1 MNIVV
6 EGSEVK
12 ECWDFAQKVAPN
24 QKSNEF
30 DNKELT
36 ERKLEKI
43 VSDTFIGKL
52 GETAVQKWLFNC
64 GVHVELDWSVKP
76 RGEWDIAD
84 ICYKD
89 WSVDVKCTKST
100 GKFFLIDW
108 SKLQFRA
115 DAGQLPHF
123 FVMTKLGTDMSK
135 IVKDG
140 SGACKIELAGFVDTR
155 ELTKANSKLLTI
167 RRGENLPNTNVGLAT
182 SNFAMPIKD
191 MDKDWE
197 QLASRIKN
205 EQAFTLESY
214 VPPGNCQKTEKMP
227 VQEKDELPMKYSLL
241 LAGADILKYDKSR
254 IEEYIQAGMK
264 CLLFVDEKQAVIF
277 ADLEKKYD
285 RSFFQLYVV
294 TSSDVPAL
302 TIYDGVRS
310 SRQQR
315 DFEKLC
321 QLPLNKVFNHEQY
334 DVEHFNTKDMLIVKA
349 AAGTGKTTVMID
361 RIMFLLA
368 TVKNLRPA
376 DIAMITFT
384 NKATASMIDKLQ
396 KRAMAM
402 FDLTHKQRW
411 YEVMEELSQMQISTI
426 DSFFYTVLKNDGSV
440 LGYGTDSSIKSFIYE
455 RKRILGEIVNDF
467 FKQHNHQTFLDANVM
482 PIHEYVD
489 KAFNMWEKLHSRGYF
504 EEAIEGMR
512 FGTAADK
519 QDSIINENL
528 QRIIVEAEKRYQLFK
543 KKHNAYTINDI
554 KADMDALTRS
564 EDFVMRQEKF
574 RFLFIDEFQDTDS
587 SQIRSAAWLQKM
599 MGCQLF
605 VVGDV
610 KQSIYRFRGAE
621 ESAFDELKK
630 CLKQNGV
637 SEEHICTAVLKKN
650 YRTAVGVMNEMNN
663 LFKQWGDSGLLVW
676 DGSVMPCSES
686 RGNLHKVKCRR
697 NDAAIIP
704 EIQKWRPKS
713 KQICVLTRTNNQV
726 AKVAE
731 MCRAEGIFCRAK
743 LSGGFY
749 RSEPVRDLYALL
761 GGLLYPGDTRHLYN
775 LLLTPYTAMVPDGEK
790 LARMQ
795 GDEEAVRAYL
805 EGLLAKDG
813 WQSILKR
820 LRVEPFFP
828 MLDALFDQLRPLE
841 RYTSLR
847 HNNFPLYGHSADAD
861 YDVDCYLLNLNK
873 LMRILYENFTG
884 EYASLLGVFAFLE
897 NKMQTDRTE
906 DCVYPDKEPEEG
918 KYPVEVMT
926 VHKAKGLEFE
936 TVILPYMNNPFFQDE
951 DYDKFKG
958 FITEEKDGQLNV
970 GWAFQDRGKLRKN
983 DCYENMT
990 ADEQQAARR
999 EEARILYVA
1008 MTRTIENLVCII
1020 SREPQ
1025 ENTWGEY
1032 VQNCQEVK

>member
-1 MNIVV
+1 MDIII
-6 EGSEVK
+6 EGLKVK
-12 ECWDFAQKVAPN
+12 ECWEFAQKAAPN
-24 QKSNEF
+24 QKPNEF
-30 DNKELT
+30 DNKEIA

-43 VSDTFIGKL
+43 ITDTFIGKL
-52 GETAVQKWLFNC
+52 GEAAVQKWLSDC
-64 GVHVELDWSVKP
+64 GIHIELDWSITP
-76 RGEWDIAD
+76 RGEWDLSD
-84 ICYKD
+84 VCYND
-89 WSVDVKCTKST
+89 WSIDVKCTKSV

-123 FVMTKLGTDMSK
+123 FVMTKLGVDISK
-135 IVKDG
+135 IAKDG
-140 SGACKIELAGFVDTR
+140 SGVCKIELAGFVDTR
-155 ELTKANSKLLTI
+155 DLTEANNKLLII
-167 RRGENLPNTNVGLAT
+167 RRGERLPNTNVGLAT

-191 MDKDWE
+191 MDMDWE
-197 QLASRIKN
+197 KLSYKIKN
-205 EQAFTLESY
+205 ESAFSLDSY
-214 VPPGNCQKTEKMP
+214 VPPGNCFESEKKHVREM
-227 VQEKDELPMKYSLL
+227 VELPMKYSLL
-241 LAGADILKYDKSR
+241 LAGSDILQYNLSK
-254 IEEYIQAGMK
+254 IEGFIKEGIK
-264 CLLFVDEKQAVIF
+264 CLLFVDEKQAAVY

-285 RSFFQLYVV
+285 RSFFQLYIVNKGNL
-294 TSSDVPAL
+294 PAL

-310 SRQQR
+310 NQQQR

-334 DVEHFNTKDMLIVKA
+334 NIEHFNTSDMLIVKA

-368 TVKNLRPA
+368 TVENLRPA

-384 NKATASMIDKLQ
+384 NKATASMIGKLQ

-402 FDLTHKQRW
+402 FDLTQKKHW

-440 LGYGTDSSIKSFIYE
+440 LGYGTDSSIKSFIHE

-467 FKQHNHQTFLDANVM
+467 FKQQAHRNFLDANVM
-482 PIHEYVD
+482 PIYEYVD

-504 EEAIEGMR
+504 EDAIEGMD

-519 QDSIINENL
+519 QDQIINENL

-564 EDFVMRQEKF
+564 DDFVMRQTKF
-574 RFLFIDEFQDTDS
+574 RFLFIDEFQDTDN
-587 SQIRSAAWLQKM
+587 SQIRSAAWLQKK

-621 ESAFDELKK
+621 ESAFEVLQK

-637 SEEHICTAVLKKN
+637 LKEHICEENLKKN
-650 YRTAVGVMNEMNN
+650 YRTAAGVMNVMNN
-663 LFKQWGDSGLLVW
+663 LFAQWENSGLLVW
-676 DGSVMPCSES
+676 DGSVMPCIES
-686 RGNLHKVKCRR
+686 QGNLHKVKCRR
-697 NDAAIIP
+697 NDDMIIP
-704 EIQKWRPKS
+704 EIQKWMPIS
-713 KQICVLTRTNNQV
+713 KHICVLTRTNKQV
-726 AKVAE
+726 TKVAG
-731 MCRAEGIFCRAK
+731 MCRAEGISCRAK

-761 GGLLYPGDTRHLYN
+761 GALLYPEDTRRLYN
-775 LLLTPYTAMVPDGEK
+775 LLLTPYTAMVPDGEM

-795 GDEEAVRAYL
+795 GDEETVRAYL

-813 WQSILKR
+813 WHGILKR
-820 LRVEPFFP
+820 QRVEPFFP
-828 MLDALFDQLRPLE
+828 MMDELFDQLRPLE
-841 RYTSLR
+841 RYACLR
-847 HNNFPLYGHSADAD
+847 RNNFPLYGHSADAD
-861 YDVDCYLLNLNK
+861 YDVDCYLLNFNK

-897 NKMQTDRTE
+897 NKMQTDRKE
-906 DCVYPDKEPEEG
+906 DCVYPDKKTEEG
-918 KYPVEVMT
+918 KCLVEVMT

-936 TVILPYMNNPFFQDE
+936 TVILPYMNMPFFQDE
-951 DYDKFKG
+951 DYDEFKG
-958 FITEEKDGQLNV
+958 FITDERSGQLTV
-970 GWAFQDRGKLRKN
+970 GWAFQHRGKLRRN
-983 DCYENMT
+983 IFYDEMMT
-990 ADEQQAARR
+990 DEQQAARR

-1008 MTRTIENLVCII
+1008 MTRAIENLICFI
-1020 SREPQ
+1020 SREPK
-1025 ENTWGEY
+1025 ENTWEEF